1 MNFSR
6 LLSLLVLVRG
16 KSYSLILLYAL
27 VIGSTVME
35 SIGIASFYPLAEM
48 LQDANQ
54 LIYYKDKVAVWIPAV
69 GSLNH
74 EQFLSYSLMAIAAL
88 FVFKSVFLVLAG
100 YGNIWVVTY
109 LYR

>member
-16 KSYSLILLYAL
+16 KSYSLILLYVL

-48 LQDANQ
+48 FQDANQ
-54 LIYYKDKVAVWIPAV
+54 LIYYKDKLAAWVSAVR
-69 GSLNH
+69 SLNQ
-74 EQFLSYSLMAIAAL
+74 EQFLSYSLVAIAAL
-88 FVFKSVFLVLAG
+88 FVFKNVFLALSW
-100 YGNIWVVTY
+100 YGNIWVVTH
-109 LYR
+109 LC